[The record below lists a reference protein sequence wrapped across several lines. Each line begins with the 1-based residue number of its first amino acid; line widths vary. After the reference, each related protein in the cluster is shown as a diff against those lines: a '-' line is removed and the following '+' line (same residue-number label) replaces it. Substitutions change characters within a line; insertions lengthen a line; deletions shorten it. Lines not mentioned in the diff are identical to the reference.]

1 MSKDDLDDF
10 VIFSTPEPS
19 ISWTPEDFNF
29 VMPEHMANDVWYFR
43 NYELRSMKGE
53 RWLMRRKIKNKNNNS
68 EMVVKWGLIKIPYDD
83 VEFATTMFTRGLE

>member
-1 MSKDDLDDF
+1 MSKEDLDEF
-10 VIFSTPEPS
+10 VIHFSAEPS
-19 ISWTPEDFNF
+19 IQWTPEDYGF

-68 EMVVKWGLIKIPYDD
+68 EMVVKWGLIKIALDD
-83 VEFATTMFTRGLE
+83 VEFASIMFTKGLE